1 LQGRS
6 TASFKRLWSEI
17 MLKPRWISLLVGALL
32 VSCEGIEGQ
41 NRPESV
47 REQILFFTNAN
58 EGQRVTAVVGQRIE
72 ISLATIGPG
81 SYGDPF
87 VSSAAIRFRNVAWPK
102 SQTPGGPT
110 QIYIFQGAAEGEAEI
125 RIPHSGRGSF
135 SVTVQVGSN
144 AGNSKQAQMT
154 PDQANDAKWKG
165 AWTNLVNDVRQTF
178 RPTMP
183 KLTAVELN
191 LAVANP
197 GPEEEEVTLR
207 VLNVVGEVIATVS
220 RSVPVSA
227 GSHTLFVFPEG
238 GLAVTPGE
246 VHSIRV
252 SGEHLFGWKYV
263 VGGYENGEASFNGR
277 PLLPDARSTFLFT
290 TFGAR

>member
-1 LQGRS
+1 
-6 TASFKRLWSEI
+6 
-17 MLKPRWISLLVGALL
+17 MLKLRWMSLLVGAVL
-32 VSCEGIEGQ
+32 VFCEGTEGQ

-47 REQILFFTNAN
+47 REQILFLTNAN
-58 EGQRVTAVVGQRIE
+58 DGQRVAAVVGQRIE

-81 SYGDPF
+81 SYGDPI

-102 SQTPGGPT
+102 SQAPGGPT
-110 QIYIFQGAAEGEAEI
+110 QIYIFQGAAEGEAEV

-135 SVTVQVGSN
+135 SVTVQVGTN
-144 AGNSKQAQMT
+144 AGNSEQAQMM

-183 KLTAVELN
+183 KLTAVEVN

-220 RSVPVSA
+220 RSVPVSE
-227 GSHTLFVFPEG
+227 STHTLFVFPEG

-263 VGGYENGEASFNGR
+263 VGGYENGEGSFNGR

>member
-1 LQGRS
+1 
-6 TASFKRLWSEI
+6 
-17 MLKPRWISLLVGALL
+17 MLKLRWISLLVGAVL
-32 VSCEGIEGQ
+32 VFREGIEGQ
-41 NRPESV
+41 NRPESA
-47 REQILFFTNAN
+47 REQILFLTNSN
-58 EGQRVTAVVGQRIE
+58 DGQRVAAVVGQRIE

-81 SYGDPF
+81 SYGDPI
-87 VSSAAIRFRNVAWPK
+87 VSSAAIRFRNVTWPK
-102 SQTPGGPT
+102 SQAPGGPT
-110 QIYIFQGAAEGEAEI
+110 QIYIFQGAAEGDAEI

-135 SVTVQVGSN
+135 SVTVQVGAN
-144 AGNSKQAQMT
+144 AGNSEQAQMT

-165 AWTNLVNDVRQTF
+165 GCTNLVNDVQQTF
-178 RPTMP
+178 RPRMP
-183 KLTAVELN
+183 KLTAVEVN

-207 VLNVVGEVIATVS
+207 VLNAASEVIATVS
-220 RSVPVSA
+220 RIVPVSES
-227 GSHTLFVFPEG
+227 SHTLFVFPEG

-252 SGEHLFGWKYV
+252 SGESLFGWKYV

-277 PLLPDARSTFLFT
+277 PLLPDTRSTFLFT

>member
-1 LQGRS
+1 M
-6 TASFKRLWSEI
+6 F
-17 MLKPRWISLLVGALL
+17 
-32 VSCEGIEGQ
+32 CEGIEGQ
-41 NRPESV
+41 SRPESAQ
-47 REQILFFTNAN
+47 EQILFLTNAN
-58 EGQRVTAVVGQRIE
+58 NGQRVAVVVGQRIE

-81 SYGDPF
+81 SYGDPI
-87 VSSAAIRFRNVAWPK
+87 VSSAAICFRSVAWPK

-110 QIYIFQGAAEGEAEI
+110 QLFIFDAMAEGEAEI

-135 SVTVQVGSN
+135 SVTVQVGAN
-144 AGNSKQAQMT
+144 AGKSEQAQMT

-165 AWTNLVNDVRQTF
+165 GWTNLVNDVRQTF

-183 KLTAVELN
+183 KLAAVEVN

-207 VLNVVGEVIATVS
+207 VLNAAGEVIATVS
-220 RSVPVSA
+220 RSVPVSES
-227 GSHTLFVFPEG
+227 SHALFVFPEG

-252 SGEHLFGWKYV
+252 SGEYLFGWKCM

-290 TFGAR
+290 TFGTR

>member
-1 LQGRS
+1 LQD
-6 TASFKRLWSEI
+6 SFKRLWSEI
-17 MLKPRWISLLVGALL
+17 MLKLRWASLPVCAVLVF
-32 VSCEGIEGQ
+32 SEPIERQ
-41 NRPESV
+41 NIPKSA
-47 REQILFFTNAN
+47 REQTLFLTNAN
-58 EGQRVTAVVGQRIE
+58 DGQRVAAVVGQRIE

-81 SYGDPF
+81 KYEDPI

-110 QIYIFQGAAEGEAEI
+110 QVYIFEATAEGEVEI

-135 SVTVQVGSN
+135 SVTVQVGAN
-144 AGNSKQAQMT
+144 AGNLEQVQMT

-183 KLTAVELN
+183 KLTAVKVN

-197 GPEEEEVTLR
+197 GPEEEEVTVR
-207 VLNVVGEVIATVS
+207 VLNAAGEVIATVS
-220 RSVPVSA
+220 RSVPVSEGRHA
-227 GSHTLFVFPEG
+227 LFVLPEG

-246 VHSIRV
+246 VYSIRV

-263 VGGYENGEASFNGR
+263 VGGY
-277 PLLPDARSTFLFT
+277 
-290 TFGAR
+290 